1 MLTSFPQCWG
11 HRGASLDYPENTISS
26 FESAARSGSEGIETD
41 VHITSDDYILMFHDH
56 NLGRT
61 TRTGTGSIKSQPYAD
76 NIEHFRTTKLPEQK
90 IPTFDET
97 LEWLS
102 RAENSHMI
110 IHLDIKPSN
119 DPVHLFTLMRKALER
134 YPAWEESIA
143 PRMVLGLWH
152 PKFVDPALS
161 ILPSLRRCFI
171 GVHLGLAQAPVFWDT
186 CDAFSIAFPLLTI
199 GEGPAFRARCKS
211 AGKKVYAWTMNRPEE
226 WALGIEWGLDVIM
239 TDTPNAYIA
248 FRKRMQGE

>member
-1 MLTSFPQCWG
+1 MIPLV
-11 HRGASLDYPENTISS
+11 
-26 FESAARSGSEGIETD
+26 D

-76 NIEHFRTTKLPEQK
+76 NIEHFRTKKLPEQK

-102 RAENSHMI
+102 RPENSHMI
-110 IHLDIKPSN
+110 MNVSIVFPSMNEFKVGGTRCIYNAPYVYAQVDIKPSN
-119 DPVHLFTLMRKALER
+119 DPLHLFTLMRKALER
-134 YPAWEESIA
+134 YPGWEESIA
-143 PRMVLGLWH
+143 PRIVLGLWH

-186 CDAFSIAFPLLTI
+186 CDAFSISFPLLTI
-199 GEGPAFRARCKS
+199 GEGPAFRAKCKS
-211 AGKKVYAWTMNRPEE
+211 AGKKLYAWTMNRPEE
-226 WALGIEWGLDVIM
+226 WALGIEWGVDVIM